1 MGFAEKMQENKYKVA
16 AGVGT
21 VAAVAAPALAFAEGE
36 TGGSASAT
44 ITSAITDM
52 AGTVATDATGM
63 LVAVIP
69 VLAPIVGAVI
79 VATLGYRFVKRFSK

>member
-1 MGFAEKMQENKYKVA
+1 MGFVQTLKDNRYKVA
-16 AGVGT
+16 AAAGT
-21 VAAVAAPALAFAEGE
+21 VAAVGMPALAFAEGE
-36 TGGSASAT
+36 SGGASAT
-44 ITSAITDM
+44 IQSAITDM

-69 VLAPIVGAVI
+69 TLAPIIGAVI